1 MSPTADVRVGDL
13 LVTSGLDGTYPQGL
27 AVARVA
33 SVERDTG
40 QMFARIA
47 VTPVGGVD
55 RSEQLLVLA
64 RKGELPPRPEEP
76 AEAEVAKKPG
86 RGRAGRGG

>member
-1 MSPTADVRVGDL
+1 MSPTADVRSGDL

-40 QMFARIA
+40 QMFARITVA
-47 VTPVGGVD
+47 PVGGVD
-55 RSEQLLVLA
+55 AASNCWSRA
-64 RKGELPPRPEEP
+64 FGRAAAAAGGPGRDRGGEEERPRP
-76 AEAEVAKKPG
+76 
-86 RGRAGRGG
+86 RGAGG